1 MRNAIMYLGIF
12 KKTVLPGMIRLFK
25 YLTKDIWN
33 LSGASKLEA
42 SRIVK

>member
-1 MRNAIMYLGIF
+1 MYLGIF
-12 KKTVLPGMIRLFK
+12 KKTVLPGMIRLFR

-33 LSGASKLEA
+33 LSSASDLKA